1 MSLSA
6 AARSGESVGEKPRLE
21 DEDDEPAKEEEDV
34 GEGRPVVEAETD
46 EAASW
51 MAEKTLAADVLAA
64 EDSDDGPGDW
74 LPLEDEDGVLPGV
87 GLGAEEVGFD
97 EEASPG
103 GR

>member
-1 MSLSA
+1 
-6 AARSGESVGEKPRLE
+6 
-21 DEDDEPAKEEEDV
+21 
-34 GEGRPVVEAETD
+34 
-46 EAASW
+46 

-64 EDSDDGPGDW
+64 EDSDDEPDDW
-74 LPLEDEDGVLPGV
+74 LPLEDENGVLPVV